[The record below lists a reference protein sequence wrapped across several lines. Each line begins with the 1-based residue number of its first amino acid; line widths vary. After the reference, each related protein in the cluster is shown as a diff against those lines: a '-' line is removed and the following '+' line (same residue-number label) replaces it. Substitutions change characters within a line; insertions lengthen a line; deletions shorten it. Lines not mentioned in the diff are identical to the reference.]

1 MPIRTLYIVTTLMLT
16 AVITDGL
23 IRGFTPLTAI
33 GSAATALGLVIV
45 AWRNA

>member
-1 MPIRTLYIVTTLMLT
+1 MSTRALFITTTLMLA
-16 AVITDGL
+16 AVLADGI

-33 GSAATALGLVIV
+33 GSTVTAIGLSII